1 MKEFWYG
8 SHIRGL
14 LEWGEGT
21 LLLPRILF
29 WALATGNDL
38 RVQIFLV
45 LPAILPTKTIAT
57 LTHWALSL
65 TVTSLIPSDSQVLS
79 ILWSLLN
86 VGPHIFCCQC
96 SEKVT
101 YHTFVDQNRKAWL
114 LGKVLLGKLA
124 FPLWLFL
131 LSLLKPNPFF
141 LVARRKCSAAELIIY
156 QDKSCVYPY
165 KCLLYGMC
173 SYTTTMSLS
182 LNILGDNNNT
192 YVSDYMC
199 IYALKTLGRI
209 HLRLRNISVLWDCI
223 RLNMIII

>member
-1 MKEFWYG
+1 MGGEENLLKIVDLEAYNRWGGKDSQEWGWSTLITVRDQDKERFIAHEGVWYG

-21 LLLPRILF
+21 SPLPRILF

-86 VGPHIFCCQC
+86 VGPPY
-96 SEKVT
+96 S
-101 YHTFVDQNRKAWL
+101 
-114 LGKVLLGKLA
+114 
-124 FPLWLFL
+124 L
-131 LSLLKPNPFF
+131 LSYLC
-141 LVARRKCSAAELIIY
+141 RSE
-156 QDKSCVYPY
+156 
-165 KCLLYGMC
+165 
-173 SYTTTMSLS
+173 
-182 LNILGDNNNT
+182 
-192 YVSDYMC
+192 
-199 IYALKTLGRI
+199 
-209 HLRLRNISVLWDCI
+209 
-223 RLNMIII
+223 

>member
-1 MKEFWYG
+1 MRRKGQPGMGLVNFDNCQDQDKERFTAHEGVWYG

-21 LLLPRILF
+21 SPLPRILF

-38 RVQIFLV
+38 KVQIFLV

-65 TVTSLIPSDSQVLS
+65 TVTFLIPSDFQVLS
-79 ILWSLLN
+79 IFWSLLN
-86 VGPHIFCCQC
+86 VGPHILCCQC
-96 SEKVT
+96 HEKVS

-124 FPLWLFL
+124 FPLWLSL

-141 LVARRKCSAAELIIY
+141 LVARRKCSTAELIIY

-165 KCLLYGMC
+165 NC
-173 SYTTTMSLS
+173 SGCAHTQQQW
-182 LNILGDNNNT
+182 
-192 YVSDYMC
+192 VC
-199 IYALKTLGRI
+199 
-209 HLRLRNISVLWDCI
+209 V
-223 RLNMIII
+223 